1 MASILSFRLKQPLS
15 LFFPLWSL
23 SVALATAEPQ
33 PVPLSID
40 GLVSQALARNPE
52 IRYYK
57 AEIAVAKA
65 NRSTAGKLSNPELSL
80 DFGHKRVGGGDA
92 RAEGIAYSVTL
103 AQPIEWPGRL
113 GLRKA
118 IADRDIALADL
129 GLERFSAFLAAR
141 VKVLGY
147 ALATQQENAAA
158 AAEVADRFTGVKEVI
173 VQREPGGVA
182 PLLEAKII
190 EAAEVVIQRRAG
202 EAAVEMQ
209 KALLELNQ
217 LMGRRADE
225 PLQVRR
231 TEFPAPKAAELVSL
245 LNRAAASNFDLRV
258 RRAELEQQGLKVS
271 LAKNERYPTFTVGP
285 NLSQERA
292 GDRETV
298 VGLSLSMPLPVWDNG
313 KAAVNAS
320 QARRMQAE
328 ASLQATM
335 REVERQITEA
345 WLLLG
350 TQQKRLDG
358 WKPDSLQSFAE
369 AARLADRHYRLGAVP
384 LSTYLE
390 MQDKYLEA
398 TEAINATRLEV
409 LRASLDL
416 EQLVGASAPQ
426 TTKTTKT
433 K

>member
-1 MASILSFRLKQPLS
+1 MAFRISSRFPSLRLS
-15 LFFPLWSL
+15 LKHSLILACGL
-23 SVALATAEPQ
+23 SVALLQAEPQ

-40 GLVSQALARNPE
+40 GLVNQTLARNPE
-52 IRYYK
+52 ICYYK

-65 NRSTAGKLSNPELSL
+65 GRSTAGKLGNPQL
-80 DFGHKRVGGGDA
+80 DLDLGHKRITGGDL
-92 RAEGIAYSVTL
+92 RAEGVAYSVSL

-118 IADRDIALADL
+118 IADRDIALAEL
-129 GLERFSAFLAAR
+129 GLDRFSAFLAAR
-141 VKVLGY
+141 VKVLAY

-158 AAEVADRFTGVKEVI
+158 AAEVADRFTAVKEVI

-182 PLLEAKII
+182 PMLEAKII

-202 EAAVEMQ
+202 DSAVEMQ

-217 LMGRRADE
+217 LMGRRADS
-225 PLQVRR
+225 PLQVQR
-231 TEFPAPKAAELVSL
+231 TEFPVPKPDALVAL
-245 LNRAAASNFDLRV
+245 LNSAAANNYDLRI

-271 LAKNERYPTFTVGP
+271 LAKNEQYPTFTVGP

-298 VGLSLSMPLPVWDNG
+298 IGLSLSVPLPLWDNG
-313 KAAVNAS
+313 KASVDVS

-358 WKPDSLQSFAE
+358 WKSDSLKSFAE
-369 AARLADRHYRLGAVP
+369 AAQLADRHYRLGAVP

-398 TEAINATRLEV
+398 TEAINATRIEV
-409 LRASLDL
+409 LRAALDL
-416 EQLVGASAPQ
+416 EQLVGTPAPKPS
-426 TTKTTKT
+426 TK
-433 K
+433 

>member
-1 MASILSFRLKQPLS
+1 MASTLSFPNYSLPPLRG
-15 LFFPLWSL
+15 L
-23 SVALATAEPQ
+23 LAVLAVSIATSRAEPQ
-33 PVPLSID
+33 PVPMSID
-40 GLVSQALARNPE
+40 GLVSQTLARNPE
-52 IRYYK
+52 LRFYK
-57 AEIAVAKA
+57 AEIEVAKA
-65 NRSTAGKLSNPELSL
+65 GRSTAGKLGNPQL
-80 DFGHKRVGGGDA
+80 DLDLGRKRITGGDA
-92 RAEGIAYSVTL
+92 RSEGIAYSVAL

-118 IADRDIALADL
+118 IADRDIALAEL
-129 GLERFSAFLAAR
+129 GLQRFSAYLASR
-141 VKVLGY
+141 VKVLAY

-158 AAEVADRFTGVKEVI
+158 AAEVADRFTAVKEVI

-190 EAAEVVIQRRAG
+190 EASEVTIQRRAG

-217 LMGRRADE
+217 LMGRRADT

-231 TEFPAPKAAELVSL
+231 TEFPAPQAAELMTL
-245 LNRAAASNFDLRV
+245 LNRAAANNYDLRV

-271 LAKNERYPTFTVGP
+271 LAKNEQYPTFTVGP
-285 NLSQERA
+285 NLSQETA

-298 VGLSLSMPLPVWDNG
+298 IGLSFSVPLPLWDNG

-328 ASLQATM
+328 ASLQSTL
-335 REVERQITEA
+335 RDVERGVTEA

-358 WKPDSLQSFAE
+358 WKPDSLNSFAD
-369 AARLADRHYRLGAVP
+369 AAQLADRHYRLGAVP

-409 LRASLDL
+409 LRAALDL
-416 EQLVGASAPQ
+416 EQLVGTPAPKPS
-426 TTKTTKT
+426 TK
-433 K
+433 

>member
-1 MASILSFRLKQPLS
+1 MDVVDAAIEAQIEIGRTVARQQEILTERSGGVARLGLEAEHVSWASQQRYASEWFPRSELVPTSGLVEALRLVKDDGE
-15 LFFPLWSL
+15 
-23 SVALATAEPQ
+23 VARIEAACGIADAALAT
-33 PVPLSID
+33 
-40 GLVSQALARNPE
+40 
-52 IRYYK
+52 
-57 AEIAVAKA
+57 
-65 NRSTAGKLSNPELSL
+65 
-80 DFGHKRVGGGDA
+80 
-92 RAEGIAYSVTL
+92 
-103 AQPIEWPGRL
+103 
-113 GLRKA
+113 
-118 IADRDIALADL
+118 
-129 GLERFSAFLAAR
+129 
-141 VKVLGY
+141 
-147 ALATQQENAAA
+147 
-158 AAEVADRFTGVKEVI
+158 
-173 VQREPGGVA
+173 VA
-182 PLLEAKII
+182 PMLEAKII

-231 TEFPAPKAAELVSL
+231 TEFPAPKAAELVAL
-245 LNRAAASNFDLRV
+245 LNRAAANNFDLRV

-285 NLSQERA
+285 NVSQERA

-298 VGLSLSMPLPVWDNG
+298 IGLSLSMPLPVWDNG
-313 KAAVNAS
+313 QAAVNAS

-328 ASLQATM
+328 ASLLGTM

-426 TTKTTKT
+426 TTKSK
-433 K
+433 